1 MENQPQQPPTNYT
14 ELKEVLPQFPEDKQ
28 YAVYMR
34 VKRNI
39 RDGEWR
45 AVPTFEWVTIPR
57 KGGPLRVPNLLIDAD
72 FNPWI
77 QDTLAEFSGEKKKH
91 HPHAVSVEQL
101 SSGQVS
107 FDEMAKRYMDSLKP
121 KPKARRKSKQKK
133 ATQPN
138 T

>member
-1 MENQPQQPPTNYT
+1 MTDAASPVSSNYT
-14 ELKEVLPQFPEDKQ
+14 ELRAVLPQFPEDKQ

-39 RDGEWR
+39 RNGGWR

-57 KGGPLRVPNLLIDAD
+57 KGGPLRVPNLLIEAE
-72 FNPWI
+72 FAPWI
-77 QDTLAEFSGEKKKH
+77 QDTLAEFSGEKKKT

-107 FDEMAKRYMDSLKP
+107 FDEMAKRYMESLKP
-121 KPKARRKSKQKK
+121 KPKAKRKPKQKK
-133 ATQPN
+133 AIQP
-138 T
+138 TT